1 MLESPHLEGDESNSL
16 VFHLNFKL
24 SLKNGAVVGIPFTKM
39 SGSGNDFVIIDNRE
53 PVLDPETKRDFVKK
67 VCQLKNSVGA
77 DGVIFIE
84 NSDKAA
90 YKWDFYNS
98 DGSSAE
104 MCGNGGR
111 CVARYAFEKGI
122 APQTHSFETVAG
134 IIEAEV
140 NGPVVKVKLTH
151 PENLQNDLE
160 VAFDGQQYQVDSLN
174 TGVPHAIVFSEDVD
188 SEDINAIGSGI
199 RYHSVF
205 APAGTNVDLVEK
217 KNGNALKVRT
227 YERGVEGETLACG
240 TGVVASAIIASHK
253 FKIESPVDVETR
265 GGEILKVHI
274 EPTNGS
280 LPVVYLEGLTRITFE
295 GQLVEL

>member
-1 MLESPHLEGDESNSL
+1 
-16 VFHLNFKL
+16 
-24 SLKNGAVVGIPFTKM
+24 VGILFTKM

-160 VAFDGQQYQVDSLN
+160 VAFDGQQYQVD
-174 TGVPHAIVFSEDVD
+174 TV
-188 SEDINAIGSGI
+188 
-199 RYHSVF
+199 SVIILF
-205 APAGTNVDLVEK
+205 LPRREPMSIWSKRKMGTLLKSALTNVVWK
-217 KNGNALKVRT
+217 GKPSPAALAWWLRQSSLRT
-227 YERGVEGETLACG
+227 NST
-240 TGVVASAIIASHK
+240 SNH
-253 FKIESPVDVETR
+253 P
-265 GGEILKVHI
+265 
-274 EPTNGS
+274 
-280 LPVVYLEGLTRITFE
+280 LTWKRAA
-295 GQLVEL
+295 VKY

>member
-1 MLESPHLEGDESNSL
+1 
-16 VFHLNFKL
+16 
-24 SLKNGAVVGIPFTKM
+24 VGIPFTKM

-53 PVLDPETKRDFVKK
+53 PVVDPDTKRDFVKK
-67 VCQLKNSVGA
+67 VCSLKSSVGA

-84 NSDKAA
+84 NSDKVA

-122 APQTHSFETVAG
+122 APQTHSFETIAG

-151 PENLQNDLE
+151 PEDLQNDLE
-160 VAFDGQQYQVDSLN
+160 VAFDGLQYKVDSLN

-188 SEDINAIGSGI
+188 GEDVQKIGSGI

-205 APAGTNVDLVEK
+205 APAGTNVDIVEK

-253 FKIESPVDVETR
+253 FKIDSPVNVETR

-274 EPTNGS
+274 EPANGS
-280 LPVVYLEGLTRITFE
+280 LPVVYLEGLTKITFE

>member
-1 MLESPHLEGDESNSL
+1 VLESPHLEGDESNSL

-140 NGPVVKVKLTH
+140 NGPVVKVKLTQ
-151 PENLQNDLE
+151 PENLQNDLK

>member
-1 MLESPHLEGDESNSL
+1 VNIS
-16 VFHLNFKL
+16 
-24 SLKNGAVVGIPFTKM
+24 FTKM

-67 VCQLKNSVGA
+67 VCRPKSSVGA

-84 NSDKAA
+84 NSDKAD
-90 YKWDFYNS
+90 YGWDFYNS

-122 APQTHSFETVAG
+122 APQKHSFETVAG

-140 NGPVVKVKLTH
+140 NGPVVKVKLTR
-151 PENLQNDLE
+151 PENLQNN
-160 VAFDGQQYQVDSLN
+160 VQVDFEGLQYKVDSIN
-174 TGVPHAIVFSEDVD
+174 TGVPHAIIFFEDVD
-188 SEDINAIGSGI
+188 REDIQTIGSGI
-199 RYHSVF
+199 RYHSIF

-253 FKIESPVDVETR
+253 FKIESPVNVETR

-274 EPTNGS
+274 EPSNGS
-280 LPVVYLEGLTRITFE
+280 LPVVYLEGLTKIAFE

>member
-24 SLKNGAVVGIPFTKM
+24 SLKNGAVVGILFTKM

>member
-1 MLESPHLEGDESNSL
+1 
-16 VFHLNFKL
+16 V
-24 SLKNGAVVGIPFTKM
+24 VVGIPFTKM

-77 DGVIFIE
+77 DGVIFVE

-90 YKWDFYNS
+90 YKWDFYNP
-98 DGSSAE
+98 DGSSPE

-122 APQTHSFETVAG
+122 APQTHSFETIAG

-140 NGPVVKVKLTH
+140 NGPVVKVKLTR
-151 PENLQNDLE
+151 PENLQNDMQ
-160 VAFDGQQYQVDSLN
+160 VAFDGLQYKVDSIN
-174 TGVPHAIVFSEDVD
+174 TGVPHAIIFSEDVD
-188 SEDINAIGSGI
+188 GEDINVIGNGI

-253 FKIESPVDVETR
+253 FKIESPVNVETR

-274 EPTNGS
+274 EPANGS
-280 LPVVYLEGLTRITFE
+280 LPVVYLEGLTKITFE